1 MLRAKGG
8 PMGHRH
14 VRDVALAL
22 ALFAAPSLAGAQPL
36 ATPPAAPPAVNG
48 LPPPVLGLEAPLRR
62 GAIPPG
68 YVVHEAPRLGLV
80 VGGVATFLGTY
91 IPMALIAAN
100 EGNEYWPLAVPVV
113 GPFIVGGR
121 ILVEAGRSTCVSGC
135 VFDGLARS
143 ILGFAGILVLADGI
157 AQAGGIA
164 MTVIGFVKPRRV
176 LRYEPA
182 QAGVRWA
189 MTPGAVGAPL
199 GLTLSL
205 TTM

>member
-1 MLRAKGG
+1 
-8 PMGHRH
+8 MGLRH
-14 VRDVALAL
+14 VRDVTLAL
-22 ALFAAPSLAGAQPL
+22 ALLAAPSLAGAQPI
-36 ATPPAAPPAVNG
+36 ATPAAAPAVNS

-68 YVVHEAPRLGLV
+68 YVVHESPRLGLV
-80 VGGVATFLGTY
+80 VGGAATFLGTY

-113 GPFIVGGR
+113 GPFVVGGQF
-121 ILVEAGRSTCVSGC
+121 LVEAGRSTCVSGC
-135 VFDGLARS
+135 LFDGLARS
-143 ILGFAGILVLADGI
+143 ILGFAGLALLVDGI

-164 MTVIGFVKPRRV
+164 MTVIGFAKPRRV

-182 QAGVRWA
+182 RASVRWA

-205 TTM
+205 TAM